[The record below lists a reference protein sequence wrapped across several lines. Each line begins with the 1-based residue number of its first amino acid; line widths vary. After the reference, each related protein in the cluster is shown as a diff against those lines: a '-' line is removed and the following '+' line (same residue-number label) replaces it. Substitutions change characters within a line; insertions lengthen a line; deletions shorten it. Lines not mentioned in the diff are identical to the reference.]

1 MDEQI
6 LIIDIFKLGQGCMTN
21 FSLVGKKCR
30 KKIFDIRSS
39 ESNWRYSPTSYKKLF
54 FCTKNN
60 TTCSGKRTFSTRF
73 SG

>member
-6 LIIDIFKLGQGCMTN
+6 LIIDIFKLGQGCMMN

-39 ESNWRYSPTSYKKLF
+39 ESNWRYSPTSYKK
-54 FCTKNN
+54 
-60 TTCSGKRTFSTRF
+60 
-73 SG
+73 